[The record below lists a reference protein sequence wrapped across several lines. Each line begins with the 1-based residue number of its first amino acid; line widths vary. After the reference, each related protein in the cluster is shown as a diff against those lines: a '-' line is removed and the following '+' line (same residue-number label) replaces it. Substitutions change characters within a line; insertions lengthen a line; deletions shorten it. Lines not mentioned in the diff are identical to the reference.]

1 MDVHIEHVQ
10 LESIKGIK
18 NNICSLKVAVNSFV
32 FTLRNGNVYYIDLDK
47 PSTINNVKIPLVE
60 NTETSKER
68 IITTWLNIKGT
79 KLFVKTN
86 FANYYLIDLKE
97 ATIQKEMNKQKC
109 IYIVKNL
116 PKRDCDIKYVQW
128 LDGNKLICGT
138 ANGKILSIDFTN
150 RSKNPAVH
158 TCWTSNK
165 NKPILGL
172 LYCEKSGNLLVAL
185 RNRLLL
191 WRQDYPDIPESVV
204 DLLKREP
211 KENEDF
217 KFLNQTS
224 KTASTS
230 EFRTTFSSLNN
241 SIFAWTTSSAVVY
254 GDISSNNSSNE
265 KILNNAKILFNNEMN
280 SSTSNLDDLPVKDIV
295 LTDYHMIILRGST
308 LTMVNQLDN
317 KIAFQENIKS
327 SSDMTGS
334 NREQFLGLTVDNYN
348 TSEGLTFWCFSSNNV
363 YEIIINNESQAVWDL
378 LCTQKSF
385 DKALSLQGLDDW
397 IKSLIYYRKGV
408 NLFEE
413 QNDISTAAKCFAES
427 DSSTI
432 GEVALRFMDY
442 NKDPAKD
449 ANESLAALQKYLII
463 KMEQLNKSKDEAD
476 NKVTTTLLSSWIIW
490 NFMRQANDIDEQISL
505 NAGVNEKALTTKK
518 NTIQMTFNKFL
529 KDNLDFLDVPTV
541 YQIIT
546 NQNRTYDL
554 LFFANLINDYEYMIS
569 YWIKQE
575 NWYESLK
582 ILLKYQNP
590 STVYKYSTIL
600 LVSSPDATIN
610 TWMKIRNLNVVNL
623 LPAIL
628 TFFTNFKKNNSTVSH
643 ERSKVVKNYALIYL
657 LNYIE
662 ENSMSSGKIPPILF
676 NTSIY
681 MMLSSK
687 ECYNTTSFGIEESK
701 IITFLKDYE
710 GSYDIN
716 FILQLSMK
724 FRCHRVAMYLLS
736 DLKLYEEAVSIGLKN
751 DIVDEAKEIANKID
765 VTQETE
771 LDQEKLKKRLWL
783 KIADH
788 TLSNTSPDSL
798 DIKQIINS
806 LLLESNNVLEIKD
819 LLILCNK
826 ATTIANLKDE
836 LIKSLEKHNERM
848 NVISKDIKRSILLKD
863 RIKNEIK
870 NFDKKYNVIESGN
883 SCNYCDEFLQSRK
896 FIIFPCNHCYHKDC
910 IMKLILN
917 SSDYNLISEIQKLT
931 KNVKNGHLDKTTEI
945 ELEKVLSTKC
955 YLCSDMNINSIDDAL
970 TIDETEMNKWNI

>member
-1 MDVHIEHVQ
+1 MNVYIEHVQ

-18 NNICSLKVAVNSFV
+18 NNICSLQVAVNSFV

-47 PSTINNVKIPLVE
+47 PSTIHSVKIPLVE

-68 IITTWLNIKGT
+68 IITTWLNNKGT

-86 FANYYLIDLKE
+86 FANYYLIELEELIIRKE
-97 ATIQKEMNKQKC
+97 NNKQKC

-116 PKRDCDIKYVQW
+116 PKRDCDIRYVQW
-128 LDGNKLICGT
+128 LDTHKLICGT

-150 RSKNPAVH
+150 RSKNPTVI

-165 NKPILGL
+165 NRSILGL

-185 RNRLLL
+185 KNRLLL
-191 WRQDYPDIPESVV
+191 WKQDSPIVSEDVV
-204 DLLKREP
+204 ELLKKGP
-211 KENEDF
+211 NENEDF
-217 KFLNQTS
+217 KFLNQPSQTPS
-224 KTASTS
+224 PI
-230 EFRTTFSSLNN
+230 EFRTKFTSLNSSL
-241 SIFAWTTSSAVVY
+241 FAWTTSSAVVY
-254 GDISSNNSSNE
+254 GDISQSGSNTE
-265 KILNNAKILFNNEMN
+265 RILNNAKILFNNEMN
-280 SSTSNLDDLPVKDIV
+280 SSTINLDDIPVKDIV
-295 LTDYHMIILRGST
+295 LTEYHMIILRGSI
-308 LTMVNQLDN
+308 LTMINQLDN

-327 SSDMTGS
+327 SSDMTSS
-334 NREQFLGLTVDNYN
+334 NAEQFLGLTVDNYN
-348 TSEGLTFWCFSSNNV
+348 TSEGPTFWCFSSNNV
-363 YEIIINNESQAVWDL
+363 YEIIVSSESQVVWEL
-378 LCTQKSF
+378 LCNQKTF

-397 IKSLIYYRKGV
+397 IKDIIYFRKGQY
-408 NLFEE
+408 LFEE
-413 QNDISTAAKCFAES
+413 KKNISDAAKCFAKS
-427 DSSTI
+427 DSTTI
-432 GEVALRFMDY
+432 GEVALKFLDS
-442 NKDPAKD
+442 NKDSTEDDDK
-449 ANESLAALQKYLII
+449 SLEALQDYLIM
-463 KMEQLNKSKDEAD
+463 KLEQLNKTTEETDY
-476 NKVTTTLLSSWIIW
+476 KVTRTLLSSWIIW
-490 NFMRQANDIDEQISL
+490 NFMRQSNNIDEQISL
-505 NAGVNEKALTTKK
+505 NTETDEKTLALKK
-518 NTIQMTFNKFL
+518 NTIQETFNKFL
-529 KDNLDFLDVPTV
+529 KNNLDILDVPTV

-569 YWIKQE
+569 YWIKHE

-610 TWMKIRNLNVVNL
+610 TWMKIKNLNVVSL
-623 LPAIL
+623 LPAVL
-628 TFFTNFKKNNSTVSH
+628 TFFTNFKKNNSAVGH
-643 ERSKVVKNYALIYL
+643 ERPKVEKNYALIYL

-662 ENSMSSGKIPPILF
+662 ENSIPSSKIPPILF

-681 MMLSSK
+681 MMISSK
-687 ECYNTTSFGIEESK
+687 ECYNTTSSGTDESK

-710 GSYDIN
+710 GSYDVN

-724 FRCHRVAMYLLS
+724 FKCHRVAMYLLS

-751 DIVDEAKEIANKID
+751 NIIDEAKNIANKID
-765 VTQETE
+765 VTEETE

-783 KIADH
+783 KIASH

-798 DIKQIINS
+798 DIKQKINS

-826 ATTIANLKDE
+826 ATTVANLKDE
-836 LIKSLEKHNERM
+836 LIKSLENHNERM
-848 NVISKDIKRSILLKD
+848 NAVSKDIKRSILLKD
-863 RIKNEIK
+863 RLKNEIK
-870 NFDKKYNVIESGN
+870 NFDKKYNVIEPGN

-931 KNVKNGHLDKTTEI
+931 QNVKNDHLEKNTEL

-970 TIDETEMNKWNI
+970 VINEIEMNKWNI

>member
-1 MDVHIEHVQ
+1 MDAHIEHVQ

-18 NNICSLKVAVNSFV
+18 NNICSLQVAVNSFV
-32 FTLRNGNVYYIDLDK
+32 FALRNGNIYYIDLDK
-47 PSTINNVKIPLVE
+47 PSTIHSVKVPLVE

-68 IITTWLNIKGT
+68 IITTWLNTKGT

-86 FANYYLIDLKE
+86 FANYYLIDLE
-97 ATIQKEMNKQKC
+97 ELIVQKENNKQKC

-116 PKRDCDIKYVQW
+116 PKRDCDIRFVQW
-128 LDGNKLICGT
+128 LDSHKLICGT

-150 RSKNPAVH
+150 RSKNPTVV

-165 NKPILGL
+165 NKAILGL
-172 LYCEKSGNLLVAL
+172 LYCEKSGNLLIAL
-185 RNRLLL
+185 KNRLLL
-191 WRQDYPDIPESVV
+191 WKPGSAIVSEDVA
-204 DLLKREP
+204 DLLKKEP
-211 KENEDF
+211 NENEDF
-217 KFLNQTS
+217 KFLNQPS
-224 KTASTS
+224 KTTS
-230 EFRTTFSSLNN
+230 PNEFRTKFTSLNS

-254 GDISSNNSSNE
+254 GDISQNNSNNE

-280 SSTSNLDDLPVKDIV
+280 SSTNNLDDLPVKDII
-295 LTDYHMIILRGST
+295 LTEYHMIILRGST

-327 SSDMTGS
+327 SSEMKGS
-334 NREQFLGLTVDNYN
+334 NAEQFLGLTVDNYN

-363 YEIIINNESQAVWDL
+363 YEIIVNNESQAVWDL
-378 LCTQKSF
+378 LCNQKSF
-385 DKALSLQGLDDW
+385 DRALSLQGLDDW
-397 IKSLIYYRKGV
+397 IRNLIYFRKGQY
-408 NLFEE
+408 LFEE
-413 QNDISTAAKCFAES
+413 EKHISEAAECFARS
-427 DSSTI
+427 DSTTI
-432 GEVALRFMDY
+432 GEVALRFLDN
-442 NKDPAKD
+442 NKEATEDNDK
-449 ANESLAALQKYLII
+449 SLEALQDYLII
-463 KMEQLNKSKDEAD
+463 KLEQLNKSKEGTD
-476 NKVTTTLLSSWIIW
+476 NRVTTTLLSSWIIW
-490 NFMRQANDIDEQISL
+490 NFMRQLNNIDEQISL
-505 NAGVNEKALTTKK
+505 NTETDEKMLTLKK
-518 NTIQMTFNKFL
+518 NTIQEAFNKLL
-529 KDNLDFLDVPTV
+529 KDNLDILDVPTV
-541 YQIIT
+541 YQIIA

-569 YWIKQE
+569 YWIKHE

-610 TWMKIRNLNVVNL
+610 TWMKIKNLNVVSL

-628 TFFTNFKKNNSTVSH
+628 TFFTNFKKNNNAVGH
-643 ERSKVVKNYALIYL
+643 ERPKVEKNYALIYL
-657 LNYIE
+657 LNYID
-662 ENSMSSGKIPPILF
+662 ENNMSGSKIPPILF

-681 MMLSSK
+681 MMISSR
-687 ECYNTTSFGIEESK
+687 ECSSSTNFGTDENK
-701 IITFLKDYE
+701 IITFLKDY
-710 GSYDIN
+710 GGLYDIN

-724 FRCHRVAMYLLS
+724 FKCHRVAMFLLS

-751 DIVDEAKEIANKID
+751 DIIDEAKMIANKID
-765 VTQETE
+765 VTEETE

-783 KIADH
+783 KIASH

-798 DIKQIINS
+798 DIKQKINS
-806 LLLESNNVLEIKD
+806 LLIESDNVLEIKD

-836 LIKSLEKHNERM
+836 LIKSLENHNERM
-848 NVISKDIKRSILLKD
+848 NVISNDIKRSILLKD
-863 RIKNEIK
+863 RLKNEIK
-870 NFDKKYNVIESGN
+870 NFDKKYNVIEPGN

-931 KNVKNGHLDKTTEI
+931 KNVKNGHLEKNIEL

-955 YLCSDMNINSIDDAL
+955 YLCSDMNINAIDDAL
-970 TIDETEMNKWNI
+970 TINETEMNKWNI